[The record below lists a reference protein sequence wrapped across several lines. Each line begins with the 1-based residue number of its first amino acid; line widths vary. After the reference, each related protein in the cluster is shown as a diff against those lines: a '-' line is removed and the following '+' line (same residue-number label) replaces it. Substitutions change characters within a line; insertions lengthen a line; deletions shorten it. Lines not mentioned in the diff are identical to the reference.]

1 MRRKLLIHFF
11 SAILIVFLQSYIPV
25 IYFSNLNFSPDII
38 LVYLVF
44 IGMIYGRFYTILIGF
59 SLGIFQDFITQ
70 SSIIGLFSLLKS
82 MMGYSLGTLLL
93 YKNIWDIRTKLV
105 FVFFNFIIHFFIY
118 FYVVMNHL
126 SDWNNLIIYTL
137 VQSTITFII
146 FWLFNRIIFNSRFL

>member
-59 SLGIFQDFITQ
+59 FLGISQDFITQ
-70 SSIIGLFSLLKS
+70 SSILGLFSLLKS

-105 FVFFNFIIHFFIY
+105 FVFF
-118 FYVVMNHL
+118 
-126 SDWNNLIIYTL
+126 
-137 VQSTITFII
+137 
-146 FWLFNRIIFNSRFL
+146 